1 MYLETRKTY
10 TDFKYIQLLFTNY
23 NYKRIETLIKIFYI
37 FTGVG
42 VFVRRH
48 FILLTLNAIYY
59 I

>member
-10 TDFKYIQLLFTNY
+10 IDFKYIQLLFTNY
-23 NYKRIETLIKIFYI
+23 NYKRIETLIKIFYV

-42 VFVRRH
+42 VFVRHH